1 MPDFKYV
8 VRAYQNKY
16 IHLFKT
22 KKEVDEFFRTEDK
35 SKWVLL

>member
-1 MPDFKYV
+1 MNFL
-8 VRAYQNKY
+8 
-16 IHLFKT
+16 LFKT